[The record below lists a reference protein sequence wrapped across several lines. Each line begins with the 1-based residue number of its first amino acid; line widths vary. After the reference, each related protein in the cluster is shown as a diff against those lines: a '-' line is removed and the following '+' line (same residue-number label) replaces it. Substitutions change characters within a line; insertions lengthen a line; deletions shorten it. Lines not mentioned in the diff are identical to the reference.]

1 MAREPRSARQP
12 GPYRQGDVPVCLSG
26 GSGPEGRGV
35 KVLAKPLSSS
45 TALSTVTDAVRQGQS
60 FKAKIEHHSLEK
72 RTTYLPKAFDDNQDP
87 RAITSYEIKTT

>member
-1 MAREPRSARQP
+1 
-12 GPYRQGDVPVCLSG
+12 VPVNPDHIDKEMFLFVYLAG
-26 GSGPEGRGV
+26 AAPRGRGV